1 MSSTLYDLPCFSQV
15 VPVDHTIVLARLTRI
30 PVADPPSHDIASPFN
45 VYVCVPPEAE
55 SHTQFILS
63 DDVADA
69 VQSIFVFVDDRFHS
83 PTYGLGSTRNQ
94 KHFTFLQ
101 LHIHITIHYLYQ
113 AFFEELTNK
122 LKYIPAVGQAPLLQT
137 CSSTFSVPTQAVPP
151 FSSFLRVVLNLYCF
165 PPPHVVVHP
174 V

>member
-45 VYVCVPPEAE
+45 VYVCVPQLEPVQ

-63 DDVADA
+63 DDVADK
-69 VQSIFVFVDDRFHS
+69 VQSIFVLPDDRFHS

-101 LHIHITIHYLYQ
+101 LHIHITIHYLQ
-113 AFFEELTNK
+113 F
-122 LKYIPAVGQAPLLQT
+122 LK
-137 CSSTFSVPTQAVPP
+137 
-151 FSSFLRVVLNLYCF
+151 N
-165 PPPHVVVHP
+165 
-174 V
+174 

>member
-45 VYVCVPPEAE
+45 VYVCVPQLEPVQ

-63 DDVADA
+63 DDVEDKAI
-69 VQSIFVFVDDRFHS
+69 VQSIFVSSDDRFHS

-101 LHIHITIHYLYQ
+101 LHIHITIHYLQ
-113 AFFEELTNK
+113 F
-122 LKYIPAVGQAPLLQT
+122 LK
-137 CSSTFSVPTQAVPP
+137 
-151 FSSFLRVVLNLYCF
+151 N
-165 PPPHVVVHP
+165 
-174 V
+174 